1 MIVIL
6 HKLVVH
12 YTVHVCV
19 HFVSFFDIFFK
30 NIFFVLFLF
39 LAFCYFLHGRFCI
52 AFVCF
57 FWLISVGLN
66 NLFDLTWFY
75 IFEYGSLCTGYSFQ
89 AGWYLISAFS
99 EASLW
104 L

>member
-1 MIVIL
+1 ML
-6 HKLVVH
+6 FATF
-12 YTVHVCV
+12 YMA
-19 HFVSFFDIFFK
+19 D
-30 NIFFVLFLF
+30 FVLHL
-39 LAFCYFLHGRFCI
+39 Y
-52 AFVCF
+52 VVS
-57 FWLISVGLN
+57 WLIKVGLN
-66 NLFDLTWFY
+66 NFFDLTWFF